1 MGDDEGLIK
10 NLDDA
15 WNINY
20 EDLVFEEEIG
30 KGGFGSVYKG
40 EYFGTPVAIKRVVE
54 EDPDGLLYLEREV
67 NVLKGMR
74 HPNIVQFIGISLHD
88 SGLHIITEYVK
99 NGNLRTFLKDPSIEM
114 PWALRAL
121 IAHDVACAMA
131 YLHSRNVIHRDLKS
145 KNLLVGDNWKIKV
158 CDFGF
163 ARTAAMN
170 RPMTL
175 CGTDDWMAPE
185 MILGMQYDNKI
196 DVFSYGV
203 VLVELIT
210 RLKISTEL
218 QRKPSDAFGL
228 DVNKFRSLVPKDC
241 PPEFAELAI
250 DCCAYEPKDRPSFK
264 DVIRRI
270 KPVMK
275 IVSEM
280 PARPPPSL
288 GTSSSSGSS
297 SASAGAAKPGPGSSS
312 GAKPQPVKTPTPT
325 PVQPVKAPTPT
336 PVASPSTVKP
346 QPVKTPTLVQPVK
359 VPTPTTSVAK
369 PQPVKT
375 PTPVQPKPVV
385 QSTAVAKPAPV
396 TSTATATRAGAV
408 SGNSSTSGNRGSV
421 PTPAPATPTPSLG
434 SASSAG
440 AAPAGAGTGRGQP
453 DRSNRTTIK
462 FGDTRLKKSPHN
474 LW

>member
-20 EDLVFEEEIG
+20 DDLEFTAEIG

-40 EYFGTPVAIKRVVE
+40 EYFGTPVAIKRIVE

-74 HPNIVQFIGISLHD
+74 HPNIVQFIGISLHE
-88 SGLHIITEYVK
+88 SGLHICTEYVK
-99 NGNLRTFLKDPSIEM
+99 NGNLRTFLKDHSVEM
-114 PWALRAL
+114 PWTLRVL

-163 ARTAAMN
+163 ARTAAAN

-185 MILGMQYDNKI
+185 VILGLQYDNKI

-210 RLKISTEL
+210 RIKISTEL
-218 QRKPSDAFGL
+218 QRKPTDAFGL
-228 DVNKFRSLVPKDC
+228 DVAKFKSLIPTEC
-241 PPEFAELAI
+241 PPDFAQLAI
-250 DCCAYEPKDRPSFK
+250 DCCNYEPKERPSFK
-264 DVIRRI
+264 DIIRRI
-270 KPVMK
+270 KPIMK
-275 IVSEM
+275 YVSEQ
-280 PARPPPSL
+280 PSLSKPLPSL
-288 GTSSSSGSS
+288 GGASSSPAAAPAAVAASPVKTQPARIGSGSS
-297 SASAGAAKPGPGSSS
+297 GVSPAPRPTGVSPTP
-312 GAKPQPVKTPTPT
+312 KPQPVRTVSPAQPKPTPIAT
-325 PVQPVKAPTPT
+325 PKPTPIAT
-336 PVASPSTVKP
+336 PKP
-346 QPVKTPTLVQPVK
+346 TPVKTPVAV
-359 VPTPTTSVAK
+359 SVAK
-369 PQPVKT
+369 PQPIKT
-375 PTPVQPKPVV
+375 PVAGGPKPVV
-385 QSTAVAKPAPV
+385 QSTAVAKPAASSGTRVGVSSAPV
-396 TSTATATRAGAV
+396 
-408 SGNSSTSGNRGSV
+408 NSS
-421 PTPAPATPTPSLG
+421 A
-434 SASSAG
+434 ASS
-440 AAPAGAGTGRGQP
+440 PGT
-453 DRSNRTTIK
+453 DRSNRGTIK
-462 FGDTRLKKSPHN
+462 FGETKLKKSTHN